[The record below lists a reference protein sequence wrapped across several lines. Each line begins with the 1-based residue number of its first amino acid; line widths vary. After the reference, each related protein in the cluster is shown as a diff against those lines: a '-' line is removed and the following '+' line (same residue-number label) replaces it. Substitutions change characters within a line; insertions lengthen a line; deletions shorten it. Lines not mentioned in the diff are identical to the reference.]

1 MAVHNFRLL
10 STMAKQ
16 SYPSTRNA
24 DTLPID
30 CKKCILCQS
39 DINEVTRCPAKSS
52 RKNKE
57 IGYRTLAGNLLAF
70 NVLESMP
77 MDINVQV

>member
-1 MAVHNFRLL
+1 MAVHNFRLW
-10 STMAKQ
+10 STMAEQ
-16 SYPSTRNA
+16 YNFVGYPSTSNA

-39 DINEVTRCPAKSS
+39 DINEVTRCPAKSL

-57 IGYRTLAGNLLAF
+57 IG
-70 NVLESMP
+70 
-77 MDINVQV
+77 